1 MPSINYHFLVDEKSK
16 DCAVLGT
23 LKLLSVSVNEIN
35 VPIDRASSLGTCE
48 FYHYSPCEPFQR
60 LCEKRNP
67 FYFCNMHFHW
77 IYWDYFVIFFTYLF
91 NFCVFLLV
99 YTGICIVN
107 NYHILYFHVWM
118 RKKVIFLC
126 QLWRMWHNIFDVIR
140 CCERMIIQVLQCFF
154 LYHPIFNLV
163 SYLLFHGTTLSS

>member
-1 MPSINYHFLVDEKSK
+1 MLNSLWFFTRLQTNVKQMPNVNNCFVVDEKSK

-35 VPIDRASSLGTCE
+35 VPITIDRASSLGTCE

-77 IYWDYFVIFFTYLF
+77 IYWNYFVIFFTYLF

-107 NYHILYFHVWM
+107 NYHILYFYVWM
-118 RKKVIFLC
+118 RKKVIFL
-126 QLWRMWHNIFDVIR
+126 MSVMANVA
-140 CCERMIIQVLQCFF
+140 
-154 LYHPIFNLV
+154 
-163 SYLLFHGTTLSS
+163 